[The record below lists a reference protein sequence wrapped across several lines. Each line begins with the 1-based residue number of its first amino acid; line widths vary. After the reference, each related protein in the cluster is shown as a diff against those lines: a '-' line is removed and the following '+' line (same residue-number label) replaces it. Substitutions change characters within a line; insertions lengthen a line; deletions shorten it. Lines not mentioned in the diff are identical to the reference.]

1 MRRLKPA
8 RPLQRPNN
16 MVSTSIDT
24 SELDR
29 MIGAINNA
37 LIGTGGDASEIT
49 KDESRLLATQLM
61 KLAQPKDRKALGNKI
76 EANVRS
82 RFAALNEDNATSDSG
97 LGVSADGTNWY
108 AADSNFLYGSR
119 DAVNMR
125 KASGDEIASVF
136 YTSVFKGGK
145 ARLIYDFT
153 KSKKKHQKIAITQRI
168 ITSKASLARGVRKVK
183 ESIGKLA
190 ASWFATA
197 KTIDP
202 SASAPNWIADHL
214 HGNKT
219 SKSITDL
226 TGAKDLAN
234 PSVTF
239 GSKAHAV
246 SSKKGVQQVQ
256 FAMNIRTKKLKHR
269 LELIL
274 SGYAE
279 DVRHGIKVAR
289 KAHKVKGSP

>member
-119 DAVNMR
+119 DPGMR
-125 KASGDEIASVF
+125 
-136 YTSVFKGGK
+136 
-145 ARLIYDFT
+145 
-153 KSKKKHQKIAITQRI
+153 
-168 ITSKASLARGVRKVK
+168 
-183 ESIGKLA
+183 
-190 ASWFATA
+190 
-197 KTIDP
+197 
-202 SASAPNWIADHL
+202 
-214 HGNKT
+214 
-219 SKSITDL
+219 
-226 TGAKDLAN
+226 
-234 PSVTF
+234 
-239 GSKAHAV
+239 
-246 SSKKGVQQVQ
+246 
-256 FAMNIRTKKLKHR
+256 
-269 LELIL
+269 
-274 SGYAE
+274 
-279 DVRHGIKVAR
+279 
-289 KAHKVKGSP
+289 